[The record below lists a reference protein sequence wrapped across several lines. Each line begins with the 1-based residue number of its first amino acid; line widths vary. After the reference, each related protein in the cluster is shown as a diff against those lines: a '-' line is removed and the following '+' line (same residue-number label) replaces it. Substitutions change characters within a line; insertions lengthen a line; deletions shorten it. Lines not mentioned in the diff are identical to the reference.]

1 MGSAIRDRNMQMKQ
15 KKTLSESKNRTSST
29 NWSWGV
35 NALQSIDNAA
45 SLPTSDQIAV
55 DAAAAAA
62 AAIEPLATC
71 CTLLWRSAENKVVYY

>member
-1 MGSAIRDRNMQMKQ
+1 MGSEIRDRNMHMKQ
-15 KKTLSESKNRTSST
+15 KKALSESKNRTSST

-35 NALQSIDNAA
+35 NALQCIDNAA

-55 DAAAAAA
+55 DAAAAA